1 MLGRLSHTRLLRYA
15 GLFTWALVGVPLLY
29 TSLVLPD
36 ATEPTQPA
44 RMGWHGWA
52 AYAAFGVLYLWLTR
66 AMDGRRIRWADYA
79 LLVLLTLSAVGVSYF
94 NQSGLG
100 SVLLMV
106 VACVLP
112 WLLPLAL
119 GVAWLLLGQ
128 LAVVPVFV
136 AGLGFPPVEAVM
148 QSMLYAGFSAFV
160 FVTSLVARQQAQAR
174 DDQRRLNAELRAT
187 RALLAESAR
196 VNERTRI
203 SRELHDLLGHHLTAL
218 SLNLEVAGHL
228 AQGKVQDHVGQAHTL
243 ARLLLSDVREAVSQL
258 RVGGAIDMAATLSP
272 LAENVPGL
280 DVRMAMPRP
289 FLLDDAERAHVL
301 LRCTQEIITNAV
313 RHAQART
320 LRLDY
325 ALEDGTIRLQARDDG
340 QGSETL
346 AIGNGLRGLRERLSV
361 HGGRVRVDTAPGAGF
376 ALDIRLPLAT
386 PANRADGLPVDGSPV
401 DGMQVDGMQVGGLPP
416 GSTPPESMPP
426 DTLLLPAAPTAR
438 HDAGGTP
445 ATRKI
450 PAAAQRPALTQEPAP

>member
-29 TSLVLPD
+29 TSLVLP
-36 ATEPTQPA
+36 EPVDGAQVSP
-44 RMGWHGWA
+44 MSWHGWA
-52 AYAAFGVLYLWLTR
+52 AYAGFGLLYFWLTG
-66 AMDGRRIRWADYA
+66 AMDGRRIRWADY
-79 LLVLLTLSAVGVSYF
+79 LMLVLLTLAAIGVSYY

-112 WLLPLAL
+112 WLLPLTP
-119 GVAWLLLGQ
+119 GIAWLLVGQ
-128 LAVVPVFV
+128 LVVAPVFV
-136 AGLGFPPVEAVM
+136 VGLGFPVIEAVM
-148 QSMLYAGFSAFV
+148 QSMLYAGFSGFI

-218 SLNLEVAGHL
+218 SLNLEVASHL
-228 AQGKVQDHVGQAHTL
+228 AQGKVQEHVGQAHTL

-258 RVGGAIDMAATLSP
+258 RAGGAIDMAATLSP

-280 DVRMAMPRP
+280 AVRIAMPDP

-325 ALEDGTIRLQARDDG
+325 ALDGAEIRLHARDDG
-340 QGSETL
+340 QGGERV
-346 AIGNGLRGLRERLSV
+346 AIGNGLRGLRERLAGY
-361 HGGRVRVDTAPGAGF
+361 GGSVRVDTAPGAGF
-376 ALDIRLPLAT
+376 ALDIHLPLAT
-386 PANRADGLPVDGSPV
+386 PVAREGAPVAPSAAADFS
-401 DGMQVDGMQVGGLPP
+401 
-416 GSTPPESMPP
+416 SS
-426 DTLLLPAAPTAR
+426 
-438 HDAGGTP
+438 
-445 ATRKI
+445 
-450 PAAAQRPALTQEPAP
+450 PAAAPAPALAQESAR

>member
-29 TSLVLPD
+29 TTLLPPEAID
-36 ATEPTQPA
+36 GAQPVA
-44 RMGWHGWA
+44 MSWHVWA
-52 AYAAFGVLYLWLTR
+52 AYGLFGVLYVWLTR
-66 AMDGRRIRWADYA
+66 AMDGRRIRWADYG
-79 LLVLLTLSAVGVSYF
+79 LLVMLTLSAVAVSFY

-112 WLLPLAL
+112 WLLPLGL
-119 GVAWLLLGQ
+119 GVAWLVLGQ

-136 AGLGFPPVEAVM
+136 RGLNFPLVEALM

-243 ARLLLSDVREAVSQL
+243 AKLLLSDVREAVSQL
-258 RVGGAIDMAATLSP
+258 RAGGAIDMAATLSP

-280 DVRMAMPRP
+280 EVRITMPEP

-313 RHAQART
+313 RHAQAQV
-320 LRLDY
+320 LQLDY
-325 ALEDGTIRLQARDDG
+325 AVDGDAIRLCARDDG
-340 QGSETL
+340 QGSERY
-346 AIGNGLRGLRERLSV
+346 AIGNGLRGLRERLAS
-361 HGGRVRVDTAPGAGF
+361 HGGSASFHTAPGAGF
-376 ALDIRLPLAT
+376 ALDIRLPLA
-386 PANRADGLPVDGSPV
+386 PASAPLAAA
-401 DGMQVDGMQVGGLPP
+401 
-416 GSTPPESMPP
+416 
-426 DTLLLPAAPTAR
+426 LPALPGPVLPIELKQTE
-438 HDAGGTP
+438 
-445 ATRKI
+445 AT
-450 PAAAQRPALTQEPAP
+450 